1 MLKAHLTRD
10 VWDKEDTLT
19 GTFKDDGE
27 ATRWAV
33 NAVGFYHPVRA
44 VIMTA
49 VNNDRME
56 ITFFGANDKRVGFLF
71 ISEI

>member
-1 MLKAHLTRD
+1 MFRSD
-10 VWDKEDTLT
+10 
-19 GTFKDDGE
+19 
-27 ATRWAV
+27 RWAV

-44 VIMTA
+44 VVMTA

-71 ISEI
+71 LHEE